1 MAITRAQALL
11 VVIGDPEVLVK
22 YEHWRT
28 FLQYIKSRKG
38 WVGKMHNWESEMDP
52 PPGYEII
59 SRKGDVVHGEEFIDG
74 KSKKIYRTVESGG
87 G

>member
-11 VVIGDPEVLVK
+11 IVIGDPEVLVK
-22 YEHWRT
+22 YEHCRT

-38 WVGKMHNWESEMDP
+38 WVGKMHNWEPEIDP

-59 SRKGDVVHGEEFIDG
+59 SRRGNVVHGEEFIDG
-74 KSKKIYRTVESGG
+74 KSKNICRTVERVGE
-87 G
+87 